1 MCFQYCPSRPFPA
14 VIPPYLPVGSTTR
27 RHKRC
32 STCVCLV
39 RCLSHRGVDSL
50 LFKAKLFAMATLMV
64 CDIGLNSS
72 VEHDGLSGSDA
83 DSEMDSREAD
93 SIADT
98 ILVVILG

>member
-1 MCFQYCPSRPFPA
+1 MAGRYE
-14 VIPPYLPVGSTTR
+14 
-27 RHKRC
+27 RC
-32 STCVCLV
+32 CTCVCLV
-39 RCLSHRGVDSL
+39 CCSSYRGADSL

-72 VEHDGLSGSDA
+72 VEHDGLSGSNA